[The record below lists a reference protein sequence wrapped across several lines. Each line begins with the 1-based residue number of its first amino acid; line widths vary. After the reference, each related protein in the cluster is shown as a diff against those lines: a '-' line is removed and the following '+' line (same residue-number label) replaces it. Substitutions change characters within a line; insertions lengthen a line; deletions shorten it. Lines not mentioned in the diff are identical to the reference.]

1 MQPASS
7 LQHSHSTFPIPHLV
21 FTLMGA
27 ALVTRSRRPL
37 LKEISKI
44 TATVLATSL
53 LAEAVCAAP
62 AWDKKV
68 SCGKMVNGRLNSK
81 AKSHTYRVTSKWL
94 VITPVSAILIA
105 CTAQLSET
113 KIKFSAKQLLPVF
126 VGLAIV
132 QVIAGIFTHYLSDK
146 KTYVKVL
153 SDCGVSRCYIKNNI
167 DSRMKV
173 NRNIFT
179 CAFFL
184 LTAYIVAV
192 RANWTAN
199 RLLPA

>member
-7 LQHSHSTFPIPHLV
+7 LRHSHSMSPIPFLA
-21 FTLMGA
+21 FTLTSVAWG
-27 ALVTRSRRPL
+27 TRIKRPL
-37 LKEISKI
+37 LQEISKI
-44 TATVLATSL
+44 SAIVLATSF

-62 AWDKKV
+62 AWDEKV
-68 SCGKMVNGRLNSK
+68 SCAKWKNGKSNTR
-81 AKSHTYRVTSKWL
+81 HTYRVTSKWL
-94 VITPVSAILIA
+94 VLTPASALIIA
-105 CTAQLSET
+105 CAAQLSET